1 MAFSAAARRK
11 AKETQAANRAA
22 KTKEVMAR
30 PAVQLDSDQSLAVIS
45 MVAESGD
52 ILEACRAIPRPYGAT
67 FADVMLSI
75 QGSLEWRNALDA
87 ALTTFGQRMA
97 RQAIDVAN
105 EPIPWAEIQAM
116 DIEQQKLF
124 LGAWAKRQ
132 ELRVKT
138 MNEYA
143 GRVTPKAPV
152 GPAAVVNVD
161 ARKSEPGGYAAMLS
175 AVEQVER
182 AKVIEHKGDG

>member
-30 PAVQLDSDQSLAVIS
+30 PAVQLDADQSLAVIS
-45 MVAESGD
+45 MVAETGD
-52 ILEACRAIPRPYGAT
+52 ILEACRAIPRRYGAT

-105 EPIPWAEIQAM
+105 
-116 DIEQQKLF
+116 
-124 LGAWAKRQ
+124 
-132 ELRVKT
+132 
-138 MNEYA
+138 
-143 GRVTPKAPV
+143 
-152 GPAAVVNVD
+152 
-161 ARKSEPGGYAAMLS
+161 
-175 AVEQVER
+175 
-182 AKVIEHKGDG
+182 